1 MDFAPTVLSWVAAQ
15 LAVALVQM
23 INEIGAMFMKHLPE
37 KFKLRT
43 SELDVHISLSP
54 MPIADEHGRYR
65 PQKKQPVISLTFS
78 KNQRF
83 VDQKLWGDIICE
95 ATEVE
100 LATGV
105 VLGIEDLEQID
116 EEGWDIF
123 FKYGLYPTELFLK
136 GPSL

>member
-1 MDFAPTVLSWVAAQ
+1 
-15 LAVALVQM
+15 M
-23 INEIGAMFMKHLPE
+23 INELESMFMKHLPE
-37 KFKLRT
+37 KIKLRT

-54 MPIADEHGRYR
+54 MPIADENGRYR